1 MRLHLF
7 ALLALPVF
15 ASAQVDCPLK
25 KSTDPFSHETKLS
38 TGFMKMEVGNYKLSL
53 SIDASPTE
61 IDYFFWITNDSKCFD
76 DASAAV
82 FNYDGERVKGNFK
95 NTGSMN
101 CEGAFHVSFRNV
113 TTTPSALQKL
123 TLKKISSI
131 KLTGNN
137 NTVTELVFT
146 EEQKEKI
153 RKMSE
158 CVVAQ
163 GTTLIKQ

>member
-1 MRLHLF
+1 
-7 ALLALPVF
+7 
-15 ASAQVDCPLK
+15 
-25 KSTDPFSHETKLS
+25 
-38 TGFMKMEVGNYKLSL
+38 
-53 SIDASPTE
+53 
-61 IDYFFWITNDSKCFD
+61 
-76 DASAAV
+76 
-82 FNYDGERVKGNFK
+82 
-95 NTGSMN
+95 MN

-158 CVVAQ
+158 CVVTQ
-163 GTTLIKQ
+163 GKTLIKQ